1 MCNQAV
7 SLVAAELERCG
18 ISTVTIQL
26 LRMVAEKVRP
36 PRALWVPFLHGY
48 PLDRPNDPD
57 RQLAVLAAALKL
69 LEDPSLQPPALIDY
83 QPKGL

>member
-7 SLVAAELERCG
+7 GLVAAELERCG

-26 LRMVAEKVRP
+26 LRMVAEKVQP

-57 RQLAVLAAALKL
+57 RQLAVLNAALKL
-69 LEDPSLQPPALIDY
+69 LEDPSLQPPALVDY
-83 QPKGL
+83 QPEGS